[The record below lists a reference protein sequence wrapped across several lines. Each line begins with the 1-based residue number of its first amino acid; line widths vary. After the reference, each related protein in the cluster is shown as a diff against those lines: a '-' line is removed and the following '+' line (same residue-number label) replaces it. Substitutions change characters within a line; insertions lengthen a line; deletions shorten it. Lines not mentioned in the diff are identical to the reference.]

1 MCQTAREG
9 NKLVRMGESTKAH
22 AMAVRTDVEEI
33 KDRVAVLSKM
43 ETRVNEL
50 CDTVGDYTDL
60 NDRYAF

>member
-1 MCQTAREG
+1 M
-9 NKLVRMGESTKAH
+9 RMGESTKAH